1 MIPIMQDIAISI
13 KWMDKLT
20 MSNKIVRKVY
30 SVFTPLLYGILGDL
44 IDIFYARE
52 NCSGYNCDFTVK
64 GL

>member
-30 SVFTPLLYGILGDL
+30 SVFTPLLYGILEGWFYR
-44 IDIFYARE
+44 FYAGHTDPE
-52 NCSGYNCDFTVK
+52 P
-64 GL
+64 